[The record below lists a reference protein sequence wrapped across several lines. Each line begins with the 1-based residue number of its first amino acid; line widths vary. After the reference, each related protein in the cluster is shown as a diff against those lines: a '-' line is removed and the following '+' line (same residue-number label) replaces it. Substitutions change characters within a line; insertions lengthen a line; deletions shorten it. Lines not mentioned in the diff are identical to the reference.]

1 MKAVKFVQN
10 AYDNVN
16 NYDEYE
22 ISLIQKQI
30 NTLKEKMKQK
40 KQVKRKRDQA
50 LYEDSVRS
58 FMRELLK
65 QPIEVQKEILASF
78 AEEFAQDD
86 AREAENAAKVAEI
99 SSEHES
105 NDEIELQSSQNE
117 PESDVKVDPELQNGL
132 DKTDEAPKEPP
143 KPKRGRKSKKNT
155 ETEAKSTEIEV
166 KIAIPELKSDENSS
180 ESAKIEAQ
188 TVKFTLPDSLLDE
201 DDEDSSF
208 DESLDDEFSEDDDGS
223 SEIKSQTFTTIKQT
237 DGSEIPITPDVCE
250 GDVVTDCGM
259 CYITKK
265 SPINDDEFRNIEVP
279 ILQDRISFTR
289 PRADVCEWFL
299 EVFGIER
306 RDIPLTHLEVS
317 ALTQIQSFG
326 SIGLKQSASL
336 AFYPYGTDEN
346 GGRVEE
352 DDPRI
357 RHDLWVI
364 AIESL
369 RKKILK
375 AFNGAIQIEYY
386 IYREDLYNYDEFIPY
401 EAVSARMRKVGP
413 LDPIQEKSY
422 QMLYESA
429 KKSYRGA

>member
-132 DKTDEAPKEPP
+132 DKTDEAPK
-143 KPKRGRKSKKNT
+143 
-155 ETEAKSTEIEV
+155 
-166 KIAIPELKSDENSS
+166 
-180 ESAKIEAQ
+180 
-188 TVKFTLPDSLLDE
+188 
-201 DDEDSSF
+201 
-208 DESLDDEFSEDDDGS
+208 
-223 SEIKSQTFTTIKQT
+223 
-237 DGSEIPITPDVCE
+237 
-250 GDVVTDCGM
+250 
-259 CYITKK
+259 
-265 SPINDDEFRNIEVP
+265 
-279 ILQDRISFTR
+279 
-289 PRADVCEWFL
+289 
-299 EVFGIER
+299 
-306 RDIPLTHLEVS
+306 
-317 ALTQIQSFG
+317 
-326 SIGLKQSASL
+326 
-336 AFYPYGTDEN
+336 
-346 GGRVEE
+346 
-352 DDPRI
+352 
-357 RHDLWVI
+357 
-364 AIESL
+364 
-369 RKKILK
+369 
-375 AFNGAIQIEYY
+375 
-386 IYREDLYNYDEFIPY
+386 
-401 EAVSARMRKVGP
+401 
-413 LDPIQEKSY
+413 
-422 QMLYESA
+422 
-429 KKSYRGA
+429 